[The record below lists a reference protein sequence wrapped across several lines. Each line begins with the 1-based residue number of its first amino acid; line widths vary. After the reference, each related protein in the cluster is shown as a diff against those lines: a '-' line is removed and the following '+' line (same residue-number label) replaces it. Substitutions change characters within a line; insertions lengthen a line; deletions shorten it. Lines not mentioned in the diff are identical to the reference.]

1 MDVKSV
7 DGWERCLPS
16 FMWLPRC
23 VSVISLSLSRA
34 RFHCLYLALF
44 RSIRV
49 SRSRSSPS
57 PRVSVTLA
65 FSPSLSRSV
74 SISLSLA
81 FYLLSLALSLSLFLS
96 FFLFLCHFLSVVS
109 LFFFI
114 SRQLSGSV
122 TFAVSDSRALL
133 RGLSDVP
140 LGFNFDIEENAI
152 FRDFKRATVHPSA
165 AGL

>member
-1 MDVKSV
+1 M
-7 DGWERCLPS
+7 PS
-16 FMWLPRC
+16 LFYVASPLCFCHFAFSLSR
-23 VSVISLSLSRA
+23 SFSLSLSRSLSLGSCLSLSFFSLPPCVCHS
-34 RFHCLYLALF
+34 RFLSVAVSLCLYLALSGF
-44 RSIRV
+44 
-49 SRSRSSPS
+49 
-57 PRVSVTLA
+57 L
-65 FSPSLSRSV
+65 PSLSRSP
-74 SISLSLA
+74 
-81 FYLLSLALSLSLFLS
+81 SLSLFLS

-109 LFFFI
+109 LFFI

-140 LGFNFDIEENAI
+140 LGFNFDIEENAN

>member
-1 MDVKSV
+1 MVGKDAFPLLCGFPAVF
-7 DGWERCLPS
+7 LS
-16 FMWLPRC
+16 FRF
-23 VSVISLSLSRA
+23 LSL
-34 RFHCLYLALF
+34 ALVF
-44 RSIRV
+44 
-49 SRSRSSPS
+49 
-57 PRVSVTLA
+57 T
-65 FSPSLSRSV
+65 V
-74 SISLSLA
+74 SISLSFARFVSLA
-81 FYLLSLALSLSLFLS
+81 LVLLPPPVCLSLSLSLRRCLALSLSRSLWLSTFSLSLPLSLSLFLS

-109 LFFFI
+109 LFFI

-140 LGFNFDIEENAI
+140 LGFNFDIEENAN